1 MTLPQKIR
9 LLVADDHSLIREGL
23 TKVFSREAD
32 IEVTAQATNGSEAV
46 SVATGGEIDVAIL
59 DFNMPGRNGL
69 DALAHIRAS
78 HPKLPVIILSMMPE
92 REIALRALKAGADG
106 FVSKESAAEEIVGA
120 VRTVSSGAK
129 YVSPAVAELLAVG
142 IASPSAST
150 PHEALSN
157 REFQVMRLIAS
168 GRGTR
173 QIADELSLSVNTI
186 ATYRRRIL
194 EKLNLQNEADVVRY
208 AVQHGLV
215 D

>member
-1 MTLPQKIR
+1 MRQKIR

-23 TKVFSREAD
+23 AKVFSREAD
-32 IEVTAQATNGSEAV
+32 IEVTAQATNASEAV
-46 SVATGGEIDVAIL
+46 SIATGGDIDVAIL
-59 DFNMPGRNGL
+59 DFNMPGRSGL

-120 VRTVSSGAK
+120 VRTVASGSK
-129 YVSPAVAELLAVG
+129 YVSATVAELLAVG
-142 IASPSAST
+142 ITGPSVST
-150 PHEALSN
+150 PHEAPSN

-168 GRGTR
+168 GNGTR
-173 QIADELSLSVNTI
+173 QIAEELSLSVNTI

-194 EKLNLQNEADVVRY
+194 EKLSLQNEVDVVRY

>member
-1 MTLPQKIR
+1 MRQKIR

-23 TKVFSREAD
+23 AKVFSREAD
-32 IEVTAQATNGSEAV
+32 IEVTAQATNASEAV
-46 SVATGGEIDVAIL
+46 SIATGGDIDVAIL
-59 DFNMPGRNGL
+59 DFNMPGRSGL

-120 VRTVSSGAK
+120 VRTVASGSK
-129 YVSPAVAELLAVG
+129 YVSATVAELLAVG
-142 IASPSAST
+142 ITGPSVST

-168 GRGTR
+168 GNGTR
-173 QIADELSLSVNTI
+173 QIAEELSLSVNTI

-194 EKLNLQNEADVVRY
+194 EKLSLQNEVDVVRY

>member
-1 MTLPQKIR
+1 MEPKIR

-23 TKVFSREAD
+23 AKVFSREAD

-46 SVATGGEIDVAIL
+46 SIATAGDIDVAIL
-59 DFNMPGRNGL
+59 DFNMPGRSGL
-69 DALAHIRAS
+69 DALAHIRARQ
-78 HPKLPVIILSMMPE
+78 PKLPVIILSMMPE
-92 REIALRALKAGADG
+92 REIALRALKTGANG

-120 VRTVSSGAK
+120 VRTVANGAK
-129 YVSPAVAELLAVG
+129 YVSPTVAELLALD
-142 IASPSAST
+142 IAGPTVST

-157 REFQVMRLIAS
+157 REFQVLRLIAG

-173 QIADELSLSVNTI
+173 QIAEELSLSVNTI

-208 AVQHGLV
+208 AVQNGLV